1 MPSCWDGLTV
11 WCESLTLGLWGHDVV
26 TICCEA
32 ALAGAE
38 EVTGCY
44 WWPKLCVCCRSR
56 LCLEPQQGPRRVF
69 LHQAGTSLQGKY
81 NDELT
86 EAVLENLL
94 LDCLREC
101 GCLSLSAFPQ
111 KVGLELK
118 IHQQEWL

>member
-1 MPSCWDGLTV
+1 MPSCWDGLRV
-11 WCESLTLGLWGHDVV
+11 WCESLTLGLWSPFAVRQLWQEQRRSQSATGGQSSV
-26 TICCEA
+26 CA
-32 ALAGAE
+32 ADPG
-38 EVTGCY
+38 
-44 WWPKLCVCCRSR
+44 
-56 LCLEPQQGPRRVF
+56 LEPQQGPRRVF

-101 GCLSLSAFPQ
+101 GCFSLSAFPQ